1 MALALRDPSEAFWVT
16 DEDLAAT
23 SRATD
28 IVPDPEVAYC
38 VRPCPEAVQREIRK
52 GLVEYVFDRKSHQK
66 VERPFTPE
74 EQSELAARVF
84 GYVLTDWRG
93 IVDATTGQ
101 PVPCE
106 TAQKRAFWDSDKPR
120 VLALFQIVNTLG
132 SAASEARGPES
143 FRRPEGVGAVV
154 G

>member
-1 MALALRDPSEAFWVT
+1 MALALRDPNEPFWVT

-28 IVPDPEVAYC
+28 IVPDPEVAYR
-38 VRPCPEAVQREIRK
+38 VRPCPEATQREFRK
-52 GLVEYVFDRKSHQK
+52 GMTEYVFDRKAHQK

-74 EQSELAARVF
+74 DQSELAGRVF
-84 GYVLTDWRG
+84 GYVLTDGRG
-93 IVDATTGQ
+93 IVDAKTGQ
-101 PVPCE
+101 PMPCDDG
-106 TAQKRAFWDSDKPR
+106 AKRAFWDSDKPR

-132 SAASEARGPES
+132 TQDAQARGDS
-143 FRRPEGVGAVV
+143 FRGPEGVGAVV